1 MPGKNRNATGE
12 AGEAWDLE
20 KLLSLYRERTGN
32 SVTRKQVE
40 RYLREGLLP
49 VPREGKWFQQVHLE
63 RLRMLE
69 HLRSRY
75 GMSLRD
81 MAGIFGVIESTAGRA
96 DEAGE
101 KGRKADDRRK
111 KIIENASRIFAEKG
125 YRGTTVDDVVQATG
139 IAKGTFYLYF
149 GSKEELLI
157 EVVKKLIDETLK
169 RIDEKLRERGKRDCI
184 ARIEAKGE
192 ELLELYLRN
201 SELLYM
207 LLGETVGN
215 PRLAEQLREVY
226 ERLSERIEEDLQWG
240 VQEGEI
246 YPYPDLRTVA
256 YALVGMGQT
265 VALLVSGADREQMEK
280 TRITVDKLIRRAFAP
295 DPPNAAENGMRVRGR
310 AK

>member
-1 MPGKNRNATGE
+1 METF
-12 AGEAWDLE
+12 
-20 KLLSLYRERTGN
+20 LSLYRERTGN
-32 SVTRKQVE
+32 PITRKQVE

-49 VPREGKWFQQVHLE
+49 VPMESKWFEPIHLE

-81 MAGIFGVIESTAGRA
+81 MAGIFGVIESAAVRSEEAEERA
-96 DEAGE
+96 
-101 KGRKADDRRK
+101 KKADDRRK
-111 KIIENASRIFAEKG
+111 KIIENASRIFSEKG

-149 GSKEELLI
+149 ESKEELLI
-157 EVVKKLIDETLK
+157 EVIKNLIEETLR
-169 RIDEKLRERGKRDCI
+169 RIDRKLREAGKRDCI
-184 ARIEAKGE
+184 ARIEAKGQ

-265 VALLVSGADREQMEK
+265 VALLVGGADREQLEK

-295 DPPNAAENGMRVRGR
+295 
-310 AK
+310 